1 MACLGTQNRVA
12 QCLGRTCRVSQTH
25 VCHLRNMLA
34 SKTRECRVFHCL
46 FEKLE
51 IEREALGG
59 RVVDILDEV
68 LDEKSLKYLLVEPS
82 DMEMIL
88 NVVKSC
94 GERWSG

>member
-1 MACLGTQNRVA
+1 M
-12 QCLGRTCRVSQTH
+12 
-25 VCHLRNMLA
+25 
-34 SKTRECRVFHCL
+34 
-46 FEKLE
+46 
-51 IEREALGG
+51 GG